1 MNTERIAPT
10 VVFRRCSDTR
20 YRNIGGEGIVV
31 RQRASEVLV
40 VTDVGA
46 RVLDLL
52 DGATPVSVLLTALGA
67 EYDVDPSTLEID
79 TEGYLRDLLEAGV
92 IEPVAPLVDGEAPDI
107 SRNTR
112 S

>member
-1 MNTERIAPT
+1 MIAPT
-10 VVFRRCSDTR
+10 AVFRQCSDTR

-52 DGATPVSVLLTALGA
+52 DGNTSVSGMLMALAA
-67 EYDVDPSTLEID
+67 EYDVDQSTLESD
-79 TEGYLRDLLEAGV
+79 TNDYLRDLLEAGV
-92 IEPVAPLVDGEAPDI
+92 IEPVAA
-107 SRNTR
+107 
-112 S
+112 

>member
-1 MNTERIAPT
+1 MIAPT
-10 VVFRRCSDTR
+10 AVFRQCSDTR

-52 DGATPVSVLLTALGA
+52 DGNTSVSGMLMALAA
-67 EYDVDPSTLEID
+67 EYDVDQSTLESD
-79 TEGYLRDLLEAGV
+79 TNDYLRDLLEAGV
-92 IEPVAPLVDGEAPDI
+92 IELVAA
-107 SRNTR
+107 
-112 S
+112 

>member
-1 MNTERIAPT
+1 VMSAEKIPPT
-10 VVFRRCSDTR
+10 AVFRRCSDTR

-40 VTDVGA
+40 VTAVGA

-67 EYDVDPSTLEID
+67 EYDVDRSTLESD

-92 IEPVAPLVDGEAPDI
+92 IEPVAALAGRDLPDV
-107 SRNTR
+107 TR